1 MGIAL
6 NLGGCVGYTTSV
18 KGFPNQIADLR
29 KLAQGL
35 RGIEQLVIEGM
46 NPKDDGV
53 LGETLVRSGV
63 VGTGHTPIP
72 IEKYLETQR
81 LKTPDRQSMRTSA
94 RGLRELY
101 RLLGLINDN
110 GGRVTVTDVGHQA
123 AGFADVPLGPTQI
136 EFWRRVVRNLTHQ
149 GGDNQASHPYLVLLH
164 LIARRPGILRAK
176 CALALEARDD
186 SPEELERIVAL
197 SDLDEDAIRDRIVVS
212 RANWDNAKK
221 LIPSFAEQLG
231 DVIKVGGGYRLA
243 DSPGEAEGGNVP
255 AIGGEARG
263 PRRPRSSRRVTPA
276 TIGMA
281 GIAEKD
287 EPAVPTDLD
296 PAAAAA
302 AIHQRLDRLRR
313 HNILVRLLA
322 SRLGAA
328 GMTLFENPFDL
339 LAVHERIGVLAEVKS
354 LDGTEEDERERVRDA
369 LAQLLYY
376 EAFVIEPVVGEA
388 DIHKVAVFERS
399 ISPAHQA
406 WLNRSG
412 IATIWMD
419 NGRFA
424 GDTLAVRIL
433 GPYLDELR

>member
-1 MGIAL
+1 
-6 NLGGCVGYTTSV
+6 
-18 KGFPNQIADLR
+18 
-29 KLAQGL
+29 
-35 RGIEQLVIEGM
+35 
-46 NPKDDGV
+46 
-53 LGETLVRSGV
+53 
-63 VGTGHTPIP
+63 
-72 IEKYLETQR
+72 
-81 LKTPDRQSMRTSA
+81 
-94 RGLRELY
+94 
-101 RLLGLINDN
+101 
-110 GGRVTVTDVGHQA
+110 
-123 AGFADVPLGPTQI
+123 
-136 EFWRRVVRNLTHQ
+136 
-149 GGDNQASHPYLVLLH
+149 
-164 LIARRPGILRAK
+164 
-176 CALALEARDD
+176 
-186 SPEELERIVAL
+186 
-197 SDLDEDAIRDRIVVS
+197 
-212 RANWDNAKK
+212 
-221 LIPSFAEQLG
+221 
-231 DVIKVGGGYRLA
+231 
-243 DSPGEAEGGNVP
+243 
-255 AIGGEARG
+255 
-263 PRRPRSSRRVTPA
+263 
-276 TIGMA
+276 MA